1 MITFEPK
8 QRPAYIKVL
17 GVGGGGSNAVNHMF
31 TQGIKGVDFVV
42 CNTDVQAL
50 ESSPV
55 PVKIEMG
62 NKGGLGAGS
71 KPEVGRMAAEE
82 SLEKIKEAL
91 TEDTQMLFIT
101 AGMGGGTGTGAAP
114 IIAQQARELG
124 ILTVGIVTLP
134 FSWEGRRRKQQAE
147 AGINEIKKYVDT
159 LLVISNDKLREQYG
173 NQTVSEAFAKA
184 DNVLTSAAK
193 GIAELIT
200 VTGYINIDF
209 QDVKTVIENS
219 GKAIMGSATAEGE
232 GRALLAIE
240 EAMSSPL
247 LDDNDIKGAQNI
259 LLYIMT
265 GAEDLT
271 MDEITEITDYVQQEC
286 GSDNEADVI
295 WGNGKDESLGNK
307 IGITIIATGFN
318 SKRKL
323 DVKPTK
329 TVGTI
334 GTDQKEEIPKTD
346 VKEEMP
352 TIAIKK
358 DEEAE
363 EDVVEVPA
371 FESMLHRTHIEENKS
386 DSGIRL
392 VNKKGDE
399 SIPEK
404 EKKPEIIR
412 KTTSFENKSENKE
425 SVPSGRSDSFFM
437 FTRKSDNMPPGV
449 SHTISSSSMKEEE
462 TTHTIEEENEAIKK
476 NMEERANKL
485 KSLSQIKSPEEVSQM
500 ENVPAYVRKKIDL
513 HSPSYSSESVVSRY
527 TLGEDGDNN
536 PVIKTDNS
544 FLHDNVD

>member
-71 KPEVGRMAAEE
+71 KPEVGRTAAEE
-82 SLEKIKEAL
+82 SIEKIKETL

-114 IIAQQARELG
+114 IIAKQARELG

-147 AGINEIKKYVDT
+147 AGIEEIKKYVDT

-209 QDVKTVIENS
+209 QDVKTVIEDS

-247 LDDNDIKGAQNI
+247 LNDNDIKGAQNI

-265 GAEDLT
+265 GSEDLT

-295 WGNGKDESLGNK
+295 WGNGKDEALGNK

-318 SKRKL
+318 SKR
-323 DVKPTK
+323 PSAIRTTK

-334 GTDQKEEIPKTD
+334 GTNAKEEIPKTAI
-346 VKEEMP
+346 KEEMP
-352 TIAIKK
+352 TIEIKK
-358 DEEAE
+358 EEEVE
-363 EDVVEVPA
+363 EDVIEVPA
-371 FESMLHRTHIEENKS
+371 FESMLHRTRKEENETT
-386 DSGIRL
+386 SGIHI
-392 VNKKGDE
+392 VNKTGGDNAPQTNDG
-399 SIPEK
+399 SGM
-404 EKKPEIIR
+404 IR
-412 KTTSFENKSENKE
+412 KTVSTDLTPKE
-425 SVPSGRSDSFFM
+425 RETTANNPSDGLFSVTKRSD
-437 FTRKSDNMPPGV
+437 KMPPGV
-449 SHTISSSSMKEEE
+449 SHTISSTKTVEERPL
-462 TTHTIEEENEAIKK
+462 TIEEEDQAIKK
-476 NMEERANKL
+476 NMEDRANKL
-485 KSLSQIKSPEEVSQM
+485 KSLSQVKSPEDVAQM

-513 HSPSYSSESVVSRY
+513 YSPSYSSESVVSRY
-527 TLGEDGDNN
+527 TLGEDENNN

>member
-71 KPEVGRMAAEE
+71 KPEVGRTAAEE
-82 SLEKIKEAL
+82 SIEKIKETL

-114 IIAQQARELG
+114 IIAKQARELG

-147 AGINEIKKYVDT
+147 AGIEEIKKYVDT

-209 QDVKTVIENS
+209 QDVKTVIEDS

-247 LDDNDIKGAQNI
+247 LNDNDIKGAQNI

-265 GAEDLT
+265 GSEDLT

-295 WGNGKDESLGNK
+295 WGNGKDEALGNK

-318 SKRKL
+318 SKR
-323 DVKPTK
+323 PSAIRTTK

-334 GTDQKEEIPKTD
+334 GTNAKEEIPKTAI
-346 VKEEMP
+346 KEEMP
-352 TIAIKK
+352 TIEIKK
-358 DEEAE
+358 EEEVE
-363 EDVVEVPA
+363 EDVIEVPA
-371 FESMLHRTHIEENKS
+371 FESMLHRTRKEENETT
-386 DSGIRL
+386 SGIHI
-392 VNKKGDE
+392 VNKTGGDNAPQTNDG
-399 SIPEK
+399 SGMIRRTVSTDLTPK
-404 EKKPEIIR
+404 ERE
-412 KTTSFENKSENKE
+412 TTANNPSDGLF
-425 SVPSGRSDSFFM
+425 SVTKRSD
-437 FTRKSDNMPPGV
+437 KMPPGV
-449 SHTISSSSMKEEE
+449 SHTISSTKTVEERPL
-462 TTHTIEEENEAIKK
+462 TIEEEDQAIKK
-476 NMEERANKL
+476 NMEDRANKL
-485 KSLSQIKSPEEVSQM
+485 KSLSQVKSPEDVAQM

-513 HSPSYSSESVVSRY
+513 YSPSYSSESVVSRY
-527 TLGEDGDNN
+527 TLGEDENNN

>member
-91 TEDTQMLFIT
+91 SEDTQMLFIT

-147 AGINEIKKYVDT
+147 AGIDEIKKYVDT

-219 GKAIMGSATAEGE
+219 GKAIMGSATAEGD
-232 GRALLAIE
+232 GRALAAIE

-247 LDDNDIKGAQNI
+247 LNDNDIKGAQNI

-307 IGITIIATGFN
+307 IGITIIATGF
-318 SKRKL
+318 SAKKR
-323 DVKPTK
+323 VHEMPTK
-329 TVGTI
+329 RIGTI
-334 GTDQKEEIPKTD
+334 GVDEKAAEPKTTS
-346 VKEEMP
+346 EEELP
-352 TIAIKK
+352 TIEIKK
-358 DEEAE
+358 EEAE
-363 EDVVEVPA
+363 EDVIEVPA
-371 FESMLHRTHIEENKS
+371 FESMLHRSRKEENDTRSGIHIVNKTGEDS
-386 DSGIRL
+386 SSPTNEDSGM
-392 VNKKGDE
+392 
-399 SIPEK
+399 
-404 EKKPEIIR
+404 IR
-412 KTTSFENKSENKE
+412 KTVSTDHTPKERETPVNKA
-425 SVPSGRSDSFFM
+425 SGGLFSITKKTD
-437 FTRKSDNMPPGV
+437 KMPPGV
-449 SHTISSSSMKEEE
+449 SHTISSSSVKEDES
-462 TTHTIEEENEAIKK
+462 THTIEEENEMIQK
-476 NMEERANKL
+476 NMNERASKL
-485 KSLSQIKSPEEVSQM
+485 KSLSQIKTEEVSQL

-513 HSPSYSSESVVSRY
+513 YSPSYSSESVVSRY
-527 TLGEDGDNN
+527 TLGEDSENS

>member
-71 KPEVGRMAAEE
+71 KPEVGRTAAEE
-82 SLEKIKEAL
+82 SIEKIKEAL

-147 AGINEIKKYVDT
+147 AGIDEIKKYVDT

-232 GRALLAIE
+232 GRAMLAIE

-247 LDDNDIKGAQNI
+247 LNDNDIKGAQNI

-295 WGNGKDESLGNK
+295 WGNGKDDALGNK

-318 SKRKL
+318 SKRPTGI
-323 DVKPTK
+323 KPTK

-334 GTDQKEEIPKTD
+334 GTDAKEEVPKPATED
-346 VKEEMP
+346 EMP
-352 TIAIKK
+352 TIEIKK
-358 DEEAE
+358 EEEVE
-363 EDVVEVPA
+363 EDVIEVPA
-371 FESMLHRTHIEENKS
+371 FESMLHRTRKEENETT
-386 DSGIRL
+386 SGIHI
-392 VNKKGDE
+392 VNKTGDDGGA
-399 SIPEK
+399 STNDGSGM
-404 EKKPEIIR
+404 IR
-412 KTTSFENKSENKE
+412 KTVSTDKTPKEKETTANKSNDGLF
-425 SVPSGRSDSFFM
+425 SVTKRSD
-437 FTRKSDNMPPGV
+437 KMPPGV
-449 SHTISSSSMKEEE
+449 SHTISSTKTVEERP
-462 TTHTIEEENEAIKK
+462 HTIEEEDQAIKK
-476 NMEERANKL
+476 NMVDRASKL
-485 KSLSQIKSPEEVSQM
+485 KSLSQVKSSEDVAQM
-500 ENVPAYVRKKIDL
+500 EKVPAYVRKKIDL
-513 HSPSYSSESVVSRY
+513 YSPSYSSESVVSRY
-527 TLGEDGDNN
+527 TLGEDENNN

>member
-1 MITFEPK
+1 MTFEPK

-91 TEDTQMLFIT
+91 SEDTQMLFIT

-147 AGINEIKKYVDT
+147 AGIDEIKKYVDT

-219 GKAIMGSATAEGE
+219 GKAIMGSATAEGD
-232 GRALLAIE
+232 GRALAAIE

-247 LDDNDIKGAQNI
+247 LNDNDIKGAQNI

-307 IGITIIATGFN
+307 IGITIIATGF
-318 SKRKL
+318 SAKKR
-323 DVKPTK
+323 VHEMPTK
-329 TVGTI
+329 RIGTI
-334 GTDQKEEIPKTD
+334 GVDEKAAEPKTTS
-346 VKEEMP
+346 EEELP
-352 TIAIKK
+352 TIEIKK
-358 DEEAE
+358 EEAE
-363 EDVVEVPA
+363 EDVIEVPA
-371 FESMLHRTHIEENKS
+371 FESMLHRSRKEENDTRSGIHIVNKTGEDS
-386 DSGIRL
+386 SSPTNEDSGM
-392 VNKKGDE
+392 
-399 SIPEK
+399 
-404 EKKPEIIR
+404 IR
-412 KTTSFENKSENKE
+412 KTVSTDHTPKERETPVNKA
-425 SVPSGRSDSFFM
+425 SGGLFSITKKTD
-437 FTRKSDNMPPGV
+437 KMPPGV
-449 SHTISSSSMKEEE
+449 SHTISSSSVKEDES
-462 TTHTIEEENEAIKK
+462 THTIEEENEMIQK
-476 NMEERANKL
+476 NMNERASKL
-485 KSLSQIKSPEEVSQM
+485 KSLSQIKTEEVSQL

-513 HSPSYSSESVVSRY
+513 YSPSYSSESVVSRY
-527 TLGEDGDNN
+527 TLGEDSENS

>member
-62 NKGGLGAGS
+62 EEGGLGAGS
-71 KPEVGRMAAEE
+71 KPEVGRTAAEV
-82 SLEKIKEAL
+82 SIEKIRE
-91 TEDTQMLFIT
+91 TISEETQMLFIT

-114 IIAQQARELG
+114 VIAQAARELG

-134 FSWEGRRRKQQAE
+134 FSWEGRRRRQQAE
-147 AGINEIKKYVDT
+147 AGIEEIRKYVDT
-159 LLVISNDKLREQYG
+159 LLVLSNDKLREQYG
-173 NQTVSEAFAKA
+173 NLTVSEAFAKA

-240 EAMSSPL
+240 DAMSSPL
-247 LDDNDIKGAQNI
+247 LNDNDIKGAQNI

-286 GSDNEADVI
+286 GNDNEADVI
-295 WGNGKDESLGNK
+295 WGNGKDDSLGEK
-307 IGITIIATGFN
+307 ICITIIATGFN
-318 SKRKL
+318 SKRKTIEL
-323 DVKPTK
+323 KTK
-329 TVGTI
+329 RIGTI
-334 GTDQKEEIPKTD
+334 GENAKSVEPKVNDIEDKPTIEIKHEEKEE
-346 VKEEMP
+346 E
-352 TIAIKK
+352 
-358 DEEAE
+358 
-363 EDVVEVPA
+363 VVEVPI
-371 FESMLHRTHIEENKS
+371 FESLLHKSEKEGTEES
-386 DSGIRL
+386 SGIHF
-392 VNKKGDE
+392 VNKADNEIKPVKDD
-399 SIPEK
+399 
-404 EKKPEIIR
+404 KPEIIR
-412 KTTSFENKSENKE
+412 ESTSFDNLHEKQEPDTIQKSDKT
-425 SVPSGRSDSFFM
+425 VFSFT
-437 FTRKSDNMPPGV
+437 TRKDKMPPGI
-449 SHTISSSSMKEEE
+449 SHTVSGNNFNEEAAQI
-462 TTHTIEEENEAIKK
+462 IEDENEAIKK
-476 NMEERANKL
+476 NSEDRINKL
-485 KSLSQIKSPEEVSQM
+485 KSLSQLRNPEEVGKM
-500 ENVPAYVRKKIDL
+500 ETEPAYVRKNINLDT
-513 HSPSYSSESVVSRY
+513 PSFSSESVVSRY
-527 TLGEDGDNN
+527 TLGEDDDNN
-536 PVIKTDNS
+536 PIIKTDNS

>member
-55 PVKIEMG
+55 PVKIELG

-71 KPEVGRMAAEE
+71 KPEVGRTAAEE
-82 SLEKIKEAL
+82 SIEKIKEAL
-91 TEDTQMLFIT
+91 TEETQMLFIT

-114 IIAQQARELG
+114 IIAKAANELG

-147 AGINEIKKYVDT
+147 AGIDEIKKYVDS

-232 GRALLAIE
+232 GRALMAIE

-247 LDDNDIKGAQNI
+247 LNDNDIRGAQNI

-286 GSDNEADVI
+286 GTDNEADVI
-295 WGNGKDESLGNK
+295 WGNGKDEALGNK
-307 IGITIIATGFN
+307 IGITIIATGFS
-318 SKRKL
+318 SKRRVAEIK
-323 DVKPTK
+323 TK

-334 GTDQKEEIPKTD
+334 GVEKEEEKEKTKEEIPPIEIRNTE
-346 VKEEMP
+346 KE
-352 TIAIKK
+352 TA
-358 DEEAE
+358 A
-363 EDVVEVPA
+363 VEVPA
-371 FESMLHRTHIEENKS
+371 FESMLNKTRIEESKEGSEIHLVNKKEDHKDSEKTEQPKITRKTTSTEETFENSHSESPNKS
-386 DSGIRL
+386 DSFFSFR
-392 VNKKGDE
+392 KKGD
-399 SIPEK
+399 K
-404 EKKPEIIR
+404 
-412 KTTSFENKSENKE
+412 
-425 SVPSGRSDSFFM
+425 
-437 FTRKSDNMPPGV
+437 MPPGV
-449 SHTISSSSMKEEE
+449 SHTISSTNETREEE
-462 TTHTIEEENEAIKK
+462 KQPTLEEENEAIKR
-476 NMEERANKL
+476 NMEERASKL
-485 KSLSQIKSPEEVSQM
+485 KSLSQIKNPEDVSKL
-500 ENVPAYVRKKIDL
+500 EKEPAYIRKNIDL
-513 HSPSYSSESVVSRY
+513 NSPSYSSESVVSRY
-527 TLGEDGDNN
+527 TLGEDEDNN

>member
-1 MITFEPK
+1 
-8 QRPAYIKVL
+8 
-17 GVGGGGSNAVNHMF
+17 
-31 TQGIKGVDFVV
+31 
-42 CNTDVQAL
+42 
-50 ESSPV
+50 
-55 PVKIEMG
+55 
-62 NKGGLGAGS
+62 
-71 KPEVGRMAAEE
+71 
-82 SLEKIKEAL
+82 
-91 TEDTQMLFIT
+91 MLFIT

-114 IIAQQARELG
+114 IIAKQAQELG

-134 FSWEGRRRKQQAE
+134 FSWEGRRRRQQAE
-147 AGINEIKKYVDT
+147 AGIKEIKTYVDT

-209 QDVKTVIENS
+209 QDVKTVIEDS

-232 GRALLAIE
+232 GRAMLAIE

-295 WGNGKDESLGNK
+295 WGNGKDEALGNK
-307 IGITIIATGFN
+307 IGITIIATGFD
-318 SKRKL
+318 SK
-323 DVKPTK
+323 KPVGTKTTK
-329 TVGTI
+329 TVGMI
-334 GTDQKEEIPKTD
+334 GTAEKEEIPKTNI
-346 VKEEMP
+346 KEEMP
-352 TIAIKK
+352 TIEIKK
-358 DEEAE
+358 EEEAE
-363 EDVVEVPA
+363 EDVIEVPA
-371 FESMLHRTHIEENKS
+371 FESMLHRTRKEENETTS
-386 DSGIRL
+386 DIHI

-399 SIPEK
+399 SNASAGDGSEM
-404 EKKPEIIR
+404 IR
-412 KTTSFENKSENKE
+412 KTVSTDQNSKEKETTLNKSNDGLF
-425 SVPSGRSDSFFM
+425 SVTKRSD
-437 FTRKSDNMPPGV
+437 KMPPGV
-449 SHTISSSSMKEEE
+449 SHTISSTKTVEEKQ
-462 TTHTIEEENEAIKK
+462 HTIEEEDQAIKK
-476 NMEERANKL
+476 NMEDRANKL
-485 KSLSQIKSPEEVSQM
+485 KSLSQVKSPEDVAQM

-513 HSPSYSSESVVSRY
+513 YSPSYSSESVVSRY
-527 TLGEDGDNN
+527 TLGEDENNN

>member
-147 AGINEIKKYVDT
+147 AGIDEIKKYVDT

-232 GRALLAIE
+232 GRALAAIE

-247 LDDNDIKGAQNI
+247 LNDNDIKGAQNI

-307 IGITIIATGFN
+307 IGITIIATGF
-318 SKRKL
+318 SAKKR
-323 DVKPTK
+323 VNEMPTK
-329 TVGTI
+329 RIGTI
-334 GTDQKEEIPKTD
+334 GVDEKAAEPKTTAKEELPAIEIK
-346 VKEEMP
+346 KEE
-352 TIAIKK
+352 
-358 DEEAE
+358 EEE
-363 EDVVEVPA
+363 NVIEVPA
-371 FESMLHRTHIEENKS
+371 FESMLHRTRKEENETN
-386 DSGIRL
+386 SGIHI
-392 VNKKGDE
+392 VNKTGEDSSSSTNE
-399 SIPEK
+399 GSGM
-404 EKKPEIIR
+404 IR
-412 KTTSFENKSENKE
+412 KTVSSDHTPKERETPINKSGDGLFSITK
-425 SVPSGRSDSFFM
+425 RSD
-437 FTRKSDNMPPGV
+437 KMPPGV
-449 SHTISSSSMKEEE
+449 SHTISSGSVKEDESM
-462 TTHTIEEENEAIKK
+462 HTIEEENEAIQK
-476 NMEERANKL
+476 NMHERASKL
-485 KSLSQIKSPEEVSQM
+485 KSLSQIKTEEVFHL

-513 HSPSYSSESVVSRY
+513 YSPSYSSESVVSRY

>member
-55 PVKIEMG
+55 PVKIELG

-71 KPEVGRMAAEE
+71 KPEVGRTAAEE
-82 SLEKIKEAL
+82 SIEKIKEAL

-114 IIAQQARELG
+114 IIAKAASELG

-147 AGINEIKKYVDT
+147 AGIDEIKKYVDT

-232 GRALLAIE
+232 GRALVAIE

-247 LDDNDIKGAQNI
+247 LNDNDIKGAQNI

-295 WGNGKDESLGNK
+295 WGNGKDEGLGNK
-307 IGITIIATGFN
+307 IGITIIATGFS
-318 SKRKL
+318 SKKRTPEIK
-323 DVKPTK
+323 TK

-334 GTDQKEEIPKTD
+334 GVDSKNEEPKEMS
-346 VKEEMP
+346 KEDIP
-352 TIAIKK
+352 TIEIKNT
-358 DEEAE
+358 EEE
-363 EDVVEVPA
+363 KKVEVPV
-371 FESMLHRTHIEENKS
+371 FESMLHKARTEENEE
-386 DSGIRL
+386 DSRIQL
-392 VNKKGDE
+392 VSKKEDHKDPENKEQPK
-399 SIPEK
+399 
-404 EKKPEIIR
+404 IIR
-412 KTTSFENKSENKE
+412 KSSQSDNTFEE
-425 SVPSGRSDSFFM
+425 SNPASSSSSDSFFS
-437 FTRKSDNMPPGV
+437 FRKNSDRMPPGV
-449 SHTISSSSMKEEE
+449 SHTISSNNETKEEDKKGSL
-462 TTHTIEEENEAIKK
+462 EEENEAIKR
-476 NMEERANKL
+476 NMEERASKL
-485 KSLSQIKSPEEVSQM
+485 KSLSQIKSPEDVSKL
-500 ENVPAYVRKKIDL
+500 ENEPAYIRKKIDL
-513 HSPSYSSESVVSRY
+513 YSPSYSSESVVSRY
-527 TLGEDGDNN
+527 TLGEDDDSN

>member
-71 KPEVGRMAAEE
+71 KPEVGRTAAEE
-82 SLEKIKEAL
+82 SIEKIKEAL

-147 AGINEIKKYVDT
+147 AGIDEIKKYVDT

-232 GRALLAIE
+232 GRAMLAIE

-247 LDDNDIKGAQNI
+247 LNDNDIKGAQNI

-295 WGNGKDESLGNK
+295 WGNGKDEALGNK

-318 SKRKL
+318 SKRPTGI
-323 DVKPTK
+323 KPTK

-334 GTDQKEEIPKTD
+334 GTNPKEEVAKPATED
-346 VKEEMP
+346 EMP
-352 TIAIKK
+352 TIEIKK
-358 DEEAE
+358 EEEVE
-363 EDVVEVPA
+363 EDVIEVPA
-371 FESMLHRTHIEENKS
+371 FESMLHKTRKEENETT
-386 DSGIRL
+386 SGIHI
-392 VNKKGDE
+392 VNKTGDDSSASTNE
-399 SIPEK
+399 GSGM
-404 EKKPEIIR
+404 IR
-412 KTTSFENKSENKE
+412 KTVSTDQTPKEKETTANKSNEGLF
-425 SVPSGRSDSFFM
+425 SVTKRSD
-437 FTRKSDNMPPGV
+437 KMPPGV
-449 SHTISSSSMKEEE
+449 SHTISSTKTVEERP
-462 TTHTIEEENEAIKK
+462 HTIEEEDQAIKK
-476 NMEERANKL
+476 NMVDRASKL
-485 KSLSQIKSPEEVSQM
+485 KSLSQVKSSEDVAQM
-500 ENVPAYVRKKIDL
+500 EKVPAYVRKKIDL
-513 HSPSYSSESVVSRY
+513 YSPSYSSESVVSRY
-527 TLGEDGDNN
+527 TLGEDENN
-536 PVIKTDNS
+536 DPVIKTDNS

>member
-62 NKGGLGAGS
+62 EEGGLGAGS
-71 KPEVGRMAAEE
+71 KPEVGRTAAEV
-82 SLEKIKEAL
+82 SIEKIRE
-91 TEDTQMLFIT
+91 TINEETQMLFIT

-114 IIAQQARELG
+114 IIAEAARELG

-134 FSWEGRRRKQQAE
+134 FSWEGRRRRQQAE
-147 AGINEIKKYVDT
+147 AGIEEIRKHVDT
-159 LLVISNDKLREQYG
+159 LLVLSNDKLREQYG
-173 NQTVSEAFAKA
+173 NLTVSEAFAKA

-219 GKAIMGSATAEGE
+219 GKAIMGSATVEGE

-240 EAMSSPL
+240 DAMSSPL
-247 LDDNDIKGAQNI
+247 LNDNDIRGAQNI

-286 GSDNEADVI
+286 GNDNEADVI
-295 WGNGKDESLGNK
+295 WGNGKDDSLGEK
-307 IGITIIATGFN
+307 ICITIIATGFN
-318 SKRKL
+318 SKRKTIEL
-323 DVKPTK
+323 KTK
-329 TVGTI
+329 RIGTI
-334 GTDQKEEIPKTD
+334 GEETKPVETKTKNIEDKPSIEIKKEEKEIAIEVPVFGSSLHKNDNEESSGIHFVNKTD
-346 VKEEMP
+346 NEINP
-352 TIAIKK
+352 LK
-358 DEEAE
+358 D
-363 EDVVEVPA
+363 
-371 FESMLHRTHIEENKS
+371 
-386 DSGIRL
+386 
-392 VNKKGDE
+392 
-399 SIPEK
+399 
-404 EKKPEIIR
+404 KKPETTI
-412 KTTSFENKSENKE
+412 KSTSFDNTDETKKHDTTQRNNTIF
-425 SVPSGRSDSFFM
+425 SF
-437 FTRKSDNMPPGV
+437 TSKKDKMPPGI
-449 SHTISSSSMKEEE
+449 SHTISSDNLKEEE
-462 TTHTIEEENEAIKK
+462 AQIIEEENEAIQK
-476 NMEERANKL
+476 NSKERIDKL
-485 KSLSQIKSPEEVSQM
+485 KTLSQLRNPQEVGKM
-500 ENVPAYVRKKIDL
+500 ESEPAYVRKNIDL
-513 HSPSYSSESVVSRY
+513 DSSSLSSESVVSRY

-536 PVIKTDNS
+536 PIIKTDNT

>member
-71 KPEVGRMAAEE
+71 KPEVGRTAAEE
-82 SLEKIKEAL
+82 SIEKIKETL

-114 IIAQQARELG
+114 IIAKQARELG

-147 AGINEIKKYVDT
+147 AGIEEIKKYVDT

-209 QDVKTVIENS
+209 QDVKTVIEDS

-247 LDDNDIKGAQNI
+247 LNDNDIKGAQNI

-265 GAEDLT
+265 GSEDLT

-295 WGNGKDESLGNK
+295 WGNGKDEALGNK

-318 SKRKL
+318 SKR
-323 DVKPTK
+323 PSAIRTTK

-334 GTDQKEEIPKTD
+334 GTNAKEEIPKTAI
-346 VKEEMP
+346 KEEMP
-352 TIAIKK
+352 TIEIKK
-358 DEEAE
+358 EEEVE
-363 EDVVEVPA
+363 EDVIEVPA
-371 FESMLHRTHIEENKS
+371 FESMLHRTRKEENETT
-386 DSGIRL
+386 SGIHI
-392 VNKKGDE
+392 VNKTGDDNTPQTNDG
-399 SIPEK
+399 SGMIRRTVSTDLTPK
-404 EKKPEIIR
+404 ERE
-412 KTTSFENKSENKE
+412 TTANNPSDGLF
-425 SVPSGRSDSFFM
+425 SVTKRSD
-437 FTRKSDNMPPGV
+437 KMPPGV
-449 SHTISSSSMKEEE
+449 SHTISSTKTVEERP
-462 TTHTIEEENEAIKK
+462 HTIEEEDQAIKK
-476 NMEERANKL
+476 NMEDRANKL
-485 KSLSQIKSPEEVSQM
+485 KSLSQVKSPEDVAQM

-513 HSPSYSSESVVSRY
+513 YSPSYSSESVVSRY
-527 TLGEDGDNN
+527 TLGEDENNN